1 MRLFIVW
8 PAMESVEMWGS
19 GFKWNPAMRI
29 CMRGKQTLFWV
40 FISNLCAFFSREDS
54 APKIQ
59 NSDCDDC
66 PLCRSRSS
74 QLRDSCDSIDTQ
86 HGNSFYAMV
95 VAHKDYINATI
106 TFSALNLDEVT
117 ETSDWNL
124 AESFLRNK
132 RWKESPK
139 GKESKALI
147 NFGQKSKKRH
157 LENLFC
163 HLLHQQQT
171 WVQLL
176 YRAIPNVEVSQRK

>member
-1 MRLFIVW
+1 
-8 PAMESVEMWGS
+8 MESVEMWGL

-29 CMRGKQTLFWV
+29 YMRGKQTLIWV

-124 AESFLRNK
+124 QKPFLEINDEKSRK
-132 RWKESPK
+132 KSPK

-147 NFGQKSKKRH
+147 NFGQKSKKRG
-157 LENLFC
+157 
-163 HLLHQQQT
+163 
-171 WVQLL
+171 
-176 YRAIPNVEVSQRK
+176 I